1 MKDDLD
7 KQAVCQMKKPLF
19 FSGLQKTGW
28 SRVDWGC
35 HCVSLS

>member
-1 MKDDLD
+1 MKDDVD
-7 KQAVCQMKKPLF
+7 KQAACQMKKLLF

-28 SRVDWGC
+28 NRAGLDC